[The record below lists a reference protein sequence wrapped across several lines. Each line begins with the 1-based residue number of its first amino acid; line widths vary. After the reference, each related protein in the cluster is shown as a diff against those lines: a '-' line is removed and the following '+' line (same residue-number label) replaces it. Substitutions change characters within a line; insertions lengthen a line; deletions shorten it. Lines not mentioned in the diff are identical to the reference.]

1 MIIRYEDLIEDTYLT
16 FNKVVDFINDISNPE
31 NSFDKKKGKNS
42 VKNTNFSIL
51 QKLENNFGFKE
62 ALTSFKTKKKI
73 KFFNLGEKN
82 DFKKILPRYIKAKL
96 NIEFEKELKKFK
108 YKND

>member
-1 MIIRYEDLIEDTYLT
+1 MIKIIFKSR
-16 FNKVVDFINDISNPE
+16 
-31 NSFDKKKGKNS
+31 SFLQQQVRSMVGCLKFVGEGKW
-42 VKNTNFSIL
+42 SI
-51 QKLENNFGFKE
+51 
-62 ALTSFKTKKKI
+62 
-73 KFFNLGEKN
+73 N